1 MFKTSRK
8 KQETSRKQ
16 LWPVCWCSLYTLTAD
31 SCMTVSHFDI
41 FQQCIWP
48 AIDMM
53 PNDCCS
59 TWYRS
64 TYISGEKHG
73 LLLLA
78 SFLFDN
84 SIVSVR
90 LWVSMIFFL
99 HQIDDKWQC
108 DNSRITSAEDAILKV
123 QSHHTRV
130 LKGRSISTT
139 TPNDSVSEEQ
149 ILEMGSNQ
157 KTLQITNTW
166 ISIPGIKPSLSPVK
180 LGQSQVFMW
189 AVNVSTNHRDILGW
203 TNMLYHVHGSSRRST
218 GPRWSYYSRGES
230 QFESQQYFRGDL
242 QTFPAD
248 WGDQNRYFNPN
259 HDVF

>member
-1 MFKTSRK
+1 MFTLHSY
-8 KQETSRKQ
+8 
-16 LWPVCWCSLYTLTAD
+16 CWFLHDSLTFWHISTMHLTR
-31 SCMTVSHFDI
+31 F
-41 FQQCIWP
+41 
-48 AIDMM
+48 DMM

-64 TYISGEKHG
+64 TYISGEKRG

-189 AVNVSTNHRDILGW
+189 AVNVSTNHRDILSW